1 MASPASPVTA
11 SQWLMSPSGTAL
23 AMSPDEIVSEYPT
36 LTLSDVHAAL
46 AYYYDHRDEL
56 DQDIRED
63 EKFVE
68 QLRAV
73 APSIFEELRAPKTD
87 AAGDSIPS

>member
-1 MASPASPVTA
+1 
-11 SQWLMSPSGTAL
+11 
-23 AMSPDEIVSEYPT
+23 MSPDEIVSEYPT

-68 QLRAV
+68 QLRAG
-73 APSIFEELRAPKTD
+73 AHPFSR
-87 AAGDSIPS
+87 S